1 MDDLRGHTPG
11 IDRLRDSNGEVKELG
26 AGALF
31 PARVESHR
39 NSDSIRN
46 KSKISC
52 RLPRNGALVAAAV
65 ETRELCPTVRKLVVK
80 EKLEAL
86 VAEMIERKIYL
97 DEALGEFEKR
107 FIQNALTK
115 TRGNQ
120 TKAAQVLG
128 VHRNTLNRKIAQHK
142 LNGHR

>member
-1 MDDLRGHTPG
+1 M
-11 IDRLRDSNGEVKELG
+11 
-26 AGALF
+26 
-31 PARVESHR
+31 
-39 NSDSIRN
+39 
-46 KSKISC
+46 
-52 RLPRNGALVAAAV
+52 AAAV
-65 ETRELCPTVRKLVVK
+65 KRIGPSKEEVVK
-80 EKLEAL
+80 DKLESL
-86 VAEMIERKIYL
+86 VAEMIERRIYL

-107 FIQNALTK
+107 FIQTALVQ